1 MNKPNKQTER
11 IFVIEADGRP
21 LVAFEAFSRREADE
35 LRKEQWF
42 QDELL
47 TLRSNNEVIWNGI
60 APLAARNAKPNEIAT
75 FQNAKAATNRRDV
88 DGIFLAYLVPLDGPG

>member
-42 QDELL
+42 RR
-47 TLRSNNEVIWNGI
+47 T
-60 APLAARNAKPNEIAT
+60 PNTAVKQRGNLGRHRT
-75 FQNAKAATNRRDV
+75 VGST
-88 DGIFLAYLVPLDGPG
+88 

>member
-11 IFVIEADGRP
+11 IFVIEADGRA

-42 QDELL
+42 RDELL
-47 TLRSNNEVIWNGI
+47 TLRSNNEAIWNGTV
-60 APLAARNAKPNEIAT
+60 PLAARNAEPNEIT
-75 FQNAKAATNRRDV
+75 EFQNAKAAAKTRDA
-88 DGIFLAYLVPLDGPG
+88 DGIFLAFLVPLDGPG